1 MKLKFLAGAALA
13 ATFAASG
20 AYAQDAGWYG
30 AVDAGWHQPEHFSVS
45 TAASPPQTIKLHM
58 DGGWAGFARVGYRF
72 DPHWRLEL
80 EGGYRDGKVGT
91 TLGFPFSGHLD
102 DGAVMM
108 NLVYDVAPAWSIHPF
123 VGLGAGVDHEFV
135 KETGGGVQF
144 TTTGQN
150 AFAWQGLAGLTWQ
163 ASRQFNVDLTYRYF
177 DGGHFDYNCNIPAAC
192 PVHTSEYKD
201 DSLTIGLRYSFASP
215 PPPAFVAKDFVVY
228 FPFDQYVLTPEAQS
242 VVQQAAQYSNDGHAT
257 RIVVVGHTDTSG
269 SVKYNLRLSE
279 RRAKAVADA
288 MVGLG
293 VPQAVMKVDWVG
305 KTDLAVPTPDGVKEP
320 LNRRS
325 TISINF

>member
-215 PPPAFVAKDFVVY
+215 PPTPPPPPPAAAS
-228 FPFDQYVLTPEAQS
+228 PAASAASATPAAASAASGVRGQGLRGLLPVRS
-242 VVQQAAQYSNDGHAT
+242 VRADAGSPERGPA
-257 RIVVVGHTDTSG
+257 SG
-269 SVKYNLRLSE
+269 SVL
-279 RRAKAVADA
+279 
-288 MVGLG
+288 
-293 VPQAVMKVDWVG
+293 
-305 KTDLAVPTPDGVKEP
+305 
-320 LNRRS
+320 
-325 TISINF
+325 

>member
-1 MKLKFLAGAALA
+1 
-13 ATFAASG
+13 
-20 AYAQDAGWYG
+20 
-30 AVDAGWHQPEHFSVS
+30 
-45 TAASPPQTIKLHM
+45 
-58 DGGWAGFARVGYRF
+58 
-72 DPHWRLEL
+72 
-80 EGGYRDGKVGT
+80 
-91 TLGFPFSGHLD
+91 
-102 DGAVMM
+102 
-108 NLVYDVAPAWSIHPF
+108 
-123 VGLGAGVDHEFV
+123 
-135 KETGGGVQF
+135 
-144 TTTGQN
+144 
-150 AFAWQGLAGLTWQ
+150 
-163 ASRQFNVDLTYRYF
+163 
-177 DGGHFDYNCNIPAAC
+177 
-192 PVHTSEYKD
+192 
-201 DSLTIGLRYSFASP
+201 
-215 PPPAFVAKDFVVY
+215 VAKDFVVY